1 MIGSTSQRGGEVMS
15 DSSSLRPGLTHI
27 QTITVDERLLVPAM
41 AGFYASF
48 GTMPQVFATACMVGF
63 IEWACIELINPYLSV
78 EEDSVG
84 THVDV
89 SHVAATPSGMTV
101 RAEVEPVEVSGRKLR
116 FRVRCFDDAELIR
129 EGFPERAIIHRE
141 KFAGK
146 IARKR
151 DRHQASA

>member
-1 MIGSTSQRGGEVMS
+1 MA
-15 DSSSLRPGLTHI
+15 DSSSLRPGLTHTQMI
-27 QTITVDERLLVPAM
+27 AVDERLLVPAM
-41 AGFYASF
+41 AGFYTSF
-48 GTMPQVFATACMVGF
+48 GTMPQVFATAYMVGF
-63 IEWACIELINPYLSV
+63 IEWACIELINPYLGA

-101 RAEVEPVEVSGRKLR
+101 RAEVELVEVSGRKLR
-116 FRVRCFDDAELIR
+116 FRVRCFDDAEPIG
-129 EGFPERAIIHRE
+129 EGFHERAIIHRE

-151 DRHQASA
+151 DQHRVGA

>member
-1 MIGSTSQRGGEVMS
+1 MS
-15 DSSSLRPGLTHI
+15 DSSALHPGLAHI
-27 QTITVDERLLVPAM
+27 QTISVDERLLVPAM
-41 AGFYASF
+41 AGFYTSF
-48 GTMPQVFATACMVGF
+48 ATMPQVFATAYMVGF
-63 IEWACIELINPYLSV
+63 IEWACIELINPYLSA

-101 RAEVEPVEVSGRKLR
+101 RAEVELIEVIGRKLR
-116 FRVRCFDDAELIR
+116 FRVRCFDDAELIG
-129 EGFPERAIIHRE
+129 EGFHERAIIHRE

-151 DRHQASA
+151 DGQRAGA